1 MSARPRKNTHAGL
14 TDVGRIRSHNEDAIL
29 LEPPLYAVAD
39 GLGGHEAGEVAS
51 NTAIDA
57 LAGAAPRRP
66 DAKALGRAV
75 RAANRAVIQ
84 AAHDGLGREG
94 MGTTLTAAV
103 VEGGRIAVAHV
114 ADSRAYLLHD
124 GALERITD
132 DHSVVADMIRQGTLT
147 EEQSR
152 THPNRSVITR
162 ALGTDSNMYP
172 DTFEVD
178 AEPGDRLLLCSDGLT
193 GMLPDDEIAE
203 ILDTYRDPD
212 VAVRMLVDRANEAG
226 GHDNVSVVVVD
237 IEGGRGTL
245 PTPHV
250 PRGWVSVLV
259 WTFAFLAVLG
269 VAGWGTYRYAH
280 ERAYLVDEEGVV
292 VLYRGVPGEF
302 AGYSLRWIEAETTI
316 PVSALDIITAQR
328 LEAGVPVENV
338 DAAYDLIEQYRARIE
353 PPAEEPSPEP
363 EPGAETDD
371 AGAP

>member
-1 MSARPRKNTHAGL
+1 MSARPRKNTYAGL
-14 TDVGRIRSHNEDAIL
+14 TDVGRVRTHNEDAIL
-29 LEPPLYAVAD
+29 LEPPLFAVAD

-57 LAGAAPRRP
+57 LVTSAPRRP

-75 RAANRAVIQ
+75 RTANRAVIQ
-84 AAHDGLGREG
+84 AAHDGLGRDG

-114 ADSRAYLLHD
+114 GDSRAYLLH
-124 GALERITD
+124 GGTLERITE

-162 ALGTDSNMYP
+162 ALGTDNNMYP

-178 AEPGDRLLLCSDGLT
+178 AETGDRLLLCSDGLT
-193 GMLPDDEIAE
+193 GMLPDAEIAE

-226 GHDNVSVVVVD
+226 GHDNTSVVLVD
-237 IEGGRGTL
+237 IEAGRGGL
-245 PTPHV
+245 AAPRA
-250 PRGWVSVLV
+250 PRGWTSVLV
-259 WTFAFLAVLG
+259 WTFAFLAVLAI
-269 VAGWGTYRYAH
+269 AGWGTYRYAQ
-280 ERAYLVDEEGVV
+280 ERAYLVDEGGVV

-302 AGYSLRWIEAETTI
+302 AGVSLRWLEAETTI
-316 PVSALDIITAQR
+316 TVSALDIVTAQR
-328 LEAGVPVENV
+328 LANGVPVENV
-338 DAAYDLIEQYRARIE
+338 EAGFDLIEQYRARID
-353 PPAEEPSPEP
+353 PPALEPSPEP
-363 EPGAETDD
+363 EPS
-371 AGAP
+371 AGTP